1 MTTKKRNV
9 QTHSRASQQ
18 ARNTG
23 LFYGYL
29 KRIPGY
35 DPAEAETIK
44 GGVVES
50 YLVGKY
56 GTSHGR
62 RIGLTSLTDAEY
74 DELLADLKRQVN
86 VATDT
91 ASLKAELNEKAVR
104 KDWCHRIFKQL
115 ARIGVSTLNG
125 YDDANRHI
133 QSLPISRGRILP
145 AIPLDELPVLYKA
158 VCSYCDNRLK
168 KQRKEQA
175 AAERN

>member
-1 MTTKKRNV
+1 MTTKKRNGRRNV
-9 QTHSRASQQ
+9 ASQQ
-18 ARNTG
+18 TRNTG

-56 GTSHGR
+56 GASHGR
-62 RIGLTSLTDAEY
+62 RIGLTSLTDTEY

-86 VATDT
+86 VATDPVQ
-91 ASLKAELNEKAVR
+91 LKTQLNDKAVHT
-104 KDWCHRIFKQL
+104 KFCHLIFGQL
-115 ARIGVSTLNG
+115 ARIGVSTVGG
-125 YDDANRHI
+125 YGEANRHI
-133 QSLPISRGRILP
+133 LSLPISRGRILP
-145 AIPLDELPVLYKA
+145 AIPVDEMPNVLKA
-158 VCSYCDNRLK
+158 VRSYCDNILK